1 MRAYILS
8 LAPTVGAIVALA
20 SIRARRRSSEPVLIP
35 VPVRPERQG
44 RR

>member
-8 LAPTVGAIVALA
+8 LAPSVVAVAALA
-20 SIRARRRSSEPVLIP
+20 SISARRRKNLP
-35 VPVRPERQG
+35 VPVRVVRRG